1 VLEQEREKYRPI
13 MAEAG
18 AILAGTG
25 DALSEAGLE
34 AVARWKANGS

>member
-1 VLEQEREKYRPI
+1 MDE
-13 MAEAG
+13 AE

-34 AVARWKANGS
+34 AVARWKANRAL